1 MPDETAKGERKM
13 SENYREIIPLHEV
26 LLRFY
31 TYIFNPFK
39 SKMKL
44 EDLTDDQIKSLVME
58 DLKKV
63 EESEEVGFQGY
74 PLTYDYEEVIEAL
87 IDRRDT
93 VLQEKY
99 NFSSRLA
106 LIDSW
111 MDELRDCD
119 PFRIA
124 MAAIE
129 QRGDEKGINP
139 ATMQVCFDE
148 YLEARIVIPW
158 EIEEA
163 LGTDKIDDYPW
174 KELNIN
180 FRVRAMQAR
189 ILQPYLVDFLYEQK
203 LL

>member
-1 MPDETAKGERKM
+1 M

-26 LLRFY
+26 LLRFH
-31 TYIFNPFK
+31 TYIFNPFN

-44 EDLTDDQIKSLVME
+44 EDLTDDQIKFLVMK

-63 EESEEVGFQGY
+63 EESGEVGFEGY
-74 PLTYDYEEVIEAL
+74 PLTYDYEEVIKAL

-111 MDELRDCD
+111 MSELRDCN

-129 QRGDEKGINP
+129 QRGDETGINP
-139 ATMQVCFDE
+139 ATMQVKFDE
-148 YLEARIVIPW
+148 YLEARINIPW
-158 EIEEA
+158 EIEES

-180 FRVRAMQAR
+180 FRVRSMQAR

>member
-1 MPDETAKGERKM
+1 M

-31 TYIFNPFK
+31 TYIFNPFN

-63 EESEEVGFQGY
+63 EEEVGFQGY
-74 PLTYDYEEVIEAL
+74 PLTYDYEAVIKAL
-87 IDRRDT
+87 INRRN
-93 VLQEKY
+93 LLLEGKY
-99 NFSSRLA
+99 IFSSRKA

-111 MDELRDCD
+111 MRELRDCN
-119 PFRIA
+119 PYRIA
-124 MAAIE
+124 IAAIK
-129 QRGDEKGINP
+129 QRVEEKYPIIHP
-139 ATMQVCFDE
+139 AMMQVKFDE
-148 YLEARIVIPW
+148 YLEARINIPW
-158 EIEEA
+158 EIEES

-180 FRVRAMQAR
+180 FRVRSMQAR